1 MIKIP
6 RYFTKT
12 YCLQRTGEEGNYSD
26 LFTENTMLRAEND
39 KLRLRIKSMAET
51 QDSKDEAIAELRA
64 KALCADFA
72 GKCSM

>member
-1 MIKIP
+1 
-6 RYFTKT
+6 
-12 YCLQRTGEEGNYSD
+12 
-26 LFTENTMLRAEND
+26 MLRAEND

>member
-1 MIKIP
+1 MKFLKCVP
-6 RYFTKT
+6 A
-12 YCLQRTGEEGNYSD
+12 QRTGEEGNYSD

-64 KALCADFA
+64 KALCAEFT
-72 GKCSM
+72 G